1 MHVRAYAMLC
11 LVLLVAVGFYSYQ
24 KWNDYVMA
32 KKVLESNGEFIG
44 ALKDEVS
51 DEKSDYE
58 VNRNSFLALN
68 KEIEDKLSVIFPETD
83 EYTELTRQMDG
94 IEEDLS
100 SPKNPFEISSIK
112 YNNVVKTDKYSILP
126 FSMNIRASTEN
137 FEEFLHKVENSGSL
151 LDQIRLMDIDSIR
164 LNFGQSGSGAG
175 GGFGVSGSD
184 EEEAI
189 TFTVQI
195 NAYYQ

>member
-1 MHVRAYAMLC
+1 
-11 LVLLVAVGFYSYQ
+11 
-24 KWNDYVMA
+24 MA
-32 KKVLESNGEFIG
+32 KKVLESNSEFIG

-112 YNNVVKTDKYSILP
+112 YNNVVKTDKHSKTP
-126 FSMNIRASTEN
+126 
-137 FEEFLHKVENSGSL
+137 K
-151 LDQIRLMDIDSIR
+151 
-164 LNFGQSGSGAG
+164 
-175 GGFGVSGSD
+175 
-184 EEEAI
+184 
-189 TFTVQI
+189 
-195 NAYYQ
+195 